1 MAYFAISFLLSLLF
15 TLCVRLLAIRLK
27 VVDVPDGERKKH
39 GRAVP
44 LLGGVAIFLAFWA
57 TVGYT
62 AFFHPIF
69 GIERL
74 ASKLLAA
81 FVASVI
87 IMIVGVLDDVRPF
100 SAWWRL
106 IFTGVATAM
115 AIWLGITL
123 EKITNPWGGFVEL
136 SLVVGNVAVWF
147 WLMGIMY
154 ATKIV
159 DGLDGLATGVVAI
172 GAMMIYFLTQTTKF
186 YQPNVGLLA
195 LIFAGACLGFLFFNF
210 YPAKIFLGE
219 SGGLF
224 CGFILAVL
232 AVISGGKVATALLV
246 VAVPVLDLAR
256 VMYCRVRHGKPV
268 FQGDREHLHFQ
279 LLDYGLSERQVVIIY
294 YVIAALFGAAAL
306 FLQSTQKLAVLLL
319 LLVGMVALG
328 WRLNTKQRVI
338 PTKSGSPGLK

>member
-1 MAYFAISFLLSLLF
+1 MVVFFLLSFIISLVLTF
-15 TLCVRLLAIRLK
+15 LIRRIAVRYK
-27 VVDVPDGERKKH
+27 VVDVPDGGRKRH
-39 GRAVP
+39 SRAVP
-44 LLGGVAIFLAFWA
+44 LLGGVAIFLAFWM
-57 TVGYT
+57 TVGYVV
-62 AFFHPIF
+62 FFHPIF

-74 ASKLLAA
+74 SAKLLAA

-87 IMIVGVLDDVRPF
+87 IMMVGVLDDVRPF

-106 IFTGVATAM
+106 VFTGVATAM

-123 EKITNPWGGFVEL
+123 EKITNPWGGFFAL
-136 SLVVGNVAVWF
+136 SLMVGNVVVWF

-172 GAMMIYFLTQTTKF
+172 GAMMIYFLTQTAKF

-195 LIFAGACLGFLFFNF
+195 LVFAGACLGFLVFNF

-224 CGFILAVL
+224 IGFILGVL

-256 VMYCRVRHGKPV
+256 VIYQRVRHRKSM

-279 LLDYGLSERQVVIIY
+279 LLDYGFSERQVVIMY
-294 YVIAALFGAAAL
+294 YIISAFFGATAL
-306 FLQSTQKLAVLLL
+306 FLQSTQKLVALLL
-319 LLVGMVALG
+319 LMLAMVVLG
-328 WRLNTKQRVI
+328 WKLSVK
-338 PTKSGSPGLK
+338 